1 MNLRPFF
8 SYYGAKWRVSARLP
22 APTREVVVEPFAGSA
37 GYSTRHH
44 HLAVHLVERD
54 EVIADLWDYLIHVKA
69 SEVERLPLTLTHIDD
84 LPPGLP
90 TGAVSLIGFWLNHG
104 TTAPC
109 RKPSAWMRAGDHAS
123 SFWGEEI
130 RHRVASQV
138 DHIRHWTIL
147 CGDYADAP
155 DVDATWHV
163 DPPYSTPAGRHY
175 RCSDVD
181 YQHLGEWCR
190 IRKGQVIVC
199 EQEGATW
206 LPFSP
211 ANDVKSTKGTSREV
225 LWVSGS

>member
-1 MNLRPFF
+1 MKLRPFF
-8 SYYGAKWRVSARLP
+8 SYYGAKWRVSAHLP
-22 APTREVVVEPFAGSA
+22 PPTHEVVVEPFAGSA

-69 SEVERLPLTLTHIDD
+69 AEVERLPITLTHIDD
-84 LPPGLP
+84 LPPRLP
-90 TGAVSLIGFWLNHG
+90 SGAVSLIGFWLNHG
-104 TTAPC
+104 AAAPC
-109 RKPSAWMRAGDHAS
+109 RKPSAWMRAGGHAS

-130 RHRVASQV
+130 RHRIATQV
-138 DHIRHWTIL
+138 DHIRHWSIL
-147 CGDYADAP
+147 CGDYTEAP
-155 DVDATWHV
+155 DVEATWHV

-175 RCSDVD
+175 RHSEVD

-190 IRKGQVIVC
+190 GRRGQVVVC
-199 EQEGATW
+199 EQDGALW

-211 ANDVKSTKGTSREV
+211 PIDVKSTKGTSREV